1 MGSFTVTSGS
11 DTLTLDTAGNV
22 TLGGASAGSW
32 TTNKQNQIA
41 ITGAG
46 GVVTAINATWK
57 FNDQNQLT
65 VQPAGQP
72 AAFNFASDTTIRN
85 SYSTSDAVLT
95 VTPDKGSPFS
105 FELRGDW
112 NLDPTHNLTFTINT
126 VLSIVNGFVSDPVGR
141 FIYHFANK
149 QFPLQTSVLGFKG
162 NWDVPKDASG
172 VPIKSGAAMLVF
184 NYQKED
190 GTTGTFQLPKSA
202 AIERTTNQFVY
213 TYQKDKKT
221 LSISFQGTLMISPDF
236 QITYI
241 FNRQVSSSGAEMVG
255 STTVGF
261 DAMITKPDFT
271 ADLQLT
277 LTKNDGSTGGTTL
290 TIGGDFAGVL
300 GKTKLLV
307 GFSYTQTFGG
317 SGALTRTAAFHGD
330 LTFANGEIQWKFALT
345 GQTVTL
351 AIGVDVKLGPVALDA
366 RLNLTLDHGQ
376 VAGVTFLLGIS
387 F

>member
-22 TLGGASAGSW
+22 TSGGLSTGSW
-32 TTNKQNQIA
+32 STNKQNQIA

-46 GVVTAINATWK
+46 GVITAINATWK

-72 AAFNFASDTTIRN
+72 AAFNFSSDTSIRN
-85 SYSTSDAVLT
+85 SFFTNNAVLM
-95 VTPDKGSPFS
+95 VNPDKGSPFT

-112 NLDPTHNLTFTINT
+112 NLDANHNMTFTINT
-126 VLSIVNGFVSDPVGR
+126 VLSIINGFVSDPVGR

-149 QFPLQTSVLGFKG
+149 EFPLQTSVLGFVG
-162 NWDVPKDASG
+162 TWDVPKNASG

-184 NYQKED
+184 NYKKED
-190 GTTGTFQLPKSA
+190 GTTGTFNLPKSA
-202 AIERTTNQFVY
+202 AIEHTTNQFIY
-213 TYQKDKKT
+213 TYQKDNKT
-221 LSISFQGTLMISPDF
+221 LSISFQGTLMIDPDF

-241 FNRQVSSSGAEMVG
+241 FNRQLSSNGAEMVG
-255 STTVGF
+255 STTIGF
-261 DAMITKPDFT
+261 GAMISRPDFT

-277 LTKNDGSTGGTTL
+277 LTKNDGSAGGTTL

-307 GFSYTQTFGG
+307 GFSYQQTFGG
-317 SGALTRTAAFHGD
+317 TGALTRTAGFHGD
-330 LTFANGEIQWKFALT
+330 LTFANGEIQWKFAIT

-351 AIGVDVKLGPVALDA
+351 AIGVDVKLGPVSLDA

-376 VAGVTFLLGIS
+376 VSGVTFLLGIS

>member
-1 MGSFTVTSGS
+1 M
-11 DTLTLDTAGNV
+11 AGQ
-22 TLGGASAGSW
+22 SAGSW
-32 TTNKQNQIA
+32 TTKANNQIA
-41 ITGAG
+41 IARPG
-46 GVVTAINATWK
+46 GVTTVIDATWI

-65 VQPAGQP
+65 VKPAGQLN
-72 AAFNFASDTTIRN
+72 AFNFASDTSIRN
-85 SYSTSDAVLT
+85 SYAAGNGVLT
-95 VTPDKGSPFS
+95 VTPDKGNRFS

-112 NLDPTHNLTFTINT
+112 NLDANHNLTFTING
-126 VLSIVNGFVSDPVGR
+126 VLSLINGFVSDPVGR

-149 QFPLQTSVLGFKG
+149 QSPLQTSVLGFVG
-162 NWDVPKDASG
+162 TWDVPKDAGG
-172 VPIKSGAAMLVF
+172 VAVKSGSAMLVF
-184 NYQKED
+184 HYKKED

-213 TYQKDKKT
+213 TYQKDNKT
-221 LSISFQGTLMISPDF
+221 LSISFQGTLMINPDF

-241 FNRQVSSSGAEMVG
+241 FNRQLSSSGAEMVA

-261 DAMITKPDFT
+261 DAVISKPDFT

-290 TIGGDFAGVL
+290 IVGGDFAGVL

-307 GFSYTQTFGG
+307 GFSYQQTFGG
-317 SGALTRTAAFHGD
+317 SGALTRTASFHGD
-330 LTFANGEIQWKFALT
+330 LTFANGEVQWKFAIT

-351 AIGVDVKLGPVALDA
+351 AIGVDVKLGPASLDA

-376 VAGVTFLLGIS
+376 VAGVTFLLGFS